1 MFHSCQLDLAV
12 RAKEEYEDKE
22 GGRRRRRRRCRV
34 VATRGRPARPAGR
47 HAAPPGARPPA
58 AAPRA
63 ALCARGARRGRSSR
77 RTACPTRQSRACIT
91 YARALT
97 RLRGP
102 STDWVP
108 SPGVLATPGPS
119 PGEVQLPPGGGMR
132 GGGAAPLASDAAA
145 ALPPPERRV
154 GKHAHQRGG
163 RARPFGKRQGRGG
176 DGAPPPVLRPLQAA
190 AAARRRPRC
199 YSARASAL
207 ERDRV
212 WEQLWSGVVAT
223 VSVSPPRRPPT
234 GCLALPSFLA

>member
-1 MFHSCQLDLAV
+1 MFNMLARNQLPTHDSFRQSACRSASHGLIHVSLVSIRSGCPCKGGV
-12 RAKEEYEDKE
+12 RGQ
-22 GGRRRRRRRCRV
+22 GGRRI
-34 VATRGRPARPAGR
+34 G
-47 HAAPPGARPPA
+47 
-58 AAPRA
+58 
-63 ALCARGARRGRSSR
+63 
-77 RTACPTRQSRACIT
+77 IDI
-91 YARALT
+91 
-97 RLRGP
+97 
-102 STDWVP
+102 TDWVP

-154 GKHAHQRGG
+154 LGLFPTTNARSGGSGKHAHQRGG

>member
-1 MFHSCQLDLAV
+1 MFNMLARNQLPTHDSFRQSACRSASHGLIHVSLVSIRSGCPCKGGV
-12 RAKEEYEDKE
+12 RGQ
-22 GGRRRRRRRCRV
+22 GGRRI
-34 VATRGRPARPAGR
+34 G
-47 HAAPPGARPPA
+47 
-58 AAPRA
+58 
-63 ALCARGARRGRSSR
+63 
-77 RTACPTRQSRACIT
+77 IDI
-91 YARALT
+91 
-97 RLRGP
+97 
-102 STDWVP
+102 TDWVP